1 MAPRRAQGA
10 EWLPDTCSKADL
22 AVILGIST
30 RAVSDW
36 DTRGVLVRAA
46 GGRYQTLAS
55 INNYIASLREKKAG
69 RSTEKTST
77 GRSLSEEKAEVARID
92 RQIKE
97 IKLAQLRGDVLTL
110 DEVVDSWGSFATA
123 VKGAVL
129 SVPTRAR
136 KTIPHLTPHDG
147 ETLKRICRDILTDL
161 ARRTTDMVIG
171 GDEKPLSD
179 DD

>member
-36 DTRGVLVRAA
+36 DTRGVLIRAA
-46 GGRYQTLAS
+46 GGRYQTLPS
-55 INNYIASLREKKAG
+55 INNYIGALREKKAG
-69 RSTEKTST
+69 RKTSDS
-77 GRSLSEEKAEVARID
+77 GEKLSEKELNQQVV
-92 RQIKE
+92 RQINE
-97 IKLAQLRGDVLTL
+97 VKLAQLRGDMLTV
-110 DEVVDSWGSFATA
+110 DEVTESWGKFATA

-136 KTIPHLTPHDG
+136 RTIPHLTPHDG

-161 ARRTTDMVIG
+161 ARRTSEMVIG

-179 DD
+179 E

>member
-36 DTRGVLVRAA
+36 DTRGVLIRAA

-55 INNYIASLREKKAG
+55 INNYIAALREKKSNRG
-69 RSTEKTST
+69 TLGPGEK
-77 GRSLSEEKAEVARID
+77 LSEKELNQQVV
-92 RQIKE
+92 RQINE
-97 IKLAQLRGDVLTL
+97 VKLAQLRGDVLTL
-110 DEVVDSWGSFATA
+110 DEVSESWGKFATA

-129 SVPTRAR
+129 SVPSRAR

-161 ARRTTDMVIG
+161 ARRTTEMVVG
-171 GDEKPLSD
+171 GDEKPLAD
-179 DD
+179 GD

>member
-10 EWLPDTCSKADL
+10 EWLPETCSKSDL

-30 RAVSDW
+30 RSVSDW
-36 DTRGVLVRAA
+36 DTRGVLIRAA

-55 INNYIASLREKKAG
+55 INNYIGALREKKAG
-69 RSTEKTST
+69 RKSLDSGEK
-77 GRSLSEEKAEVARID
+77 LSEKELNQQVV
-92 RQIKE
+92 RQINE
-97 IKLAQLRGDVLTL
+97 VKLAQLRGDVLTL
-110 DEVVDSWGSFATA
+110 DEVAESWGKFATA

-161 ARRTTDMVIG
+161 ARRTSEMVIG
-171 GDEKPLSD
+171 GDEKPISD
-179 DD
+179 E